1 MGQQWLAS
9 LVWVECGHDGS
20 RLLVPAH
27 MEGEV
32 HMARD
37 SDNYPSYEV
46 PGEDFDPKR
55 EAAEAIDAGEKA
67 LACLDRASKSLDSAS
82 GWGMLDI
89 FGGGLISGLAKHR
102 RIDEAQ
108 DALREAQASLAVF
121 SRELSD
127 VHEFSGLKV
136 DIARGWTF
144 ADFFF
149 DGAISDIVVQSKIED
164 ARSRV
169 DHARDTV
176 RDALARLE
184 KLR

>member
-1 MGQQWLAS
+1 
-9 LVWVECGHDGS
+9 
-20 RLLVPAH
+20 
-27 MEGEV
+27 
-32 HMARD
+32 MARN

-55 EAAEAIDAGEKA
+55 EVEEAIDAGEKA
-67 LACLDRASKSLDSAS
+67 LVCLNRASKCLDSAS

-89 FGGGLISGLAKHR
+89 FGGGLISGLAKHH

-108 DALREAQASLAVF
+108 DALREAQSSLAVF

-127 VHEFSGLKV
+127 VREFSGLKV
-136 DIARGWTF
+136 DISRGWTF

-164 ARSRV
+164 ARNRV
-169 DHARDTV
+169 DHARDSV
-176 RDALARLE
+176 RDTLARLE

>member
-1 MGQQWLAS
+1 
-9 LVWVECGHDGS
+9 
-20 RLLVPAH
+20 

-55 EAAEAIDAGEKA
+55 EVAEAIDAGEKA
-67 LACLDRASKSLDSAS
+67 RACLDRASKCLDSAS

-89 FGGGLISGLAKHR
+89 FGGGLISGLAKHH

-108 DALREAQASLAVF
+108 DALREAQSSLAVF

-127 VHEFSGLKV
+127 VREFSGLKV
-136 DIARGWTF
+136 DIGRGWTF

-176 RDALARLE
+176 RSALSRLE

>member
-1 MGQQWLAS
+1 
-9 LVWVECGHDGS
+9 
-20 RLLVPAH
+20 
-27 MEGEV
+27 
-32 HMARD
+32 MARD

-55 EAAEAIDAGEKA
+55 EVAEAIDAGEKA
-67 LACLDRASKSLDSAS
+67 LACLDRASKCLD
-82 GWGMLDI
+82 
-89 FGGGLISGLAKHR
+89 GLISGLAKHH

-127 VHEFSGLKV
+127 VREFSGLKV
-136 DIARGWTF
+136 DIGRGWTF

-149 DGAISDIVVQSKIED
+149 DGAISDIVVQRKIED

-176 RDALARLE
+176 RDALTRLE
-184 KLR
+184 KLS

>member
-1 MGQQWLAS
+1 M
-9 LVWVECGHDGS
+9 
-20 RLLVPAH
+20 PAH

-55 EAAEAIDAGEKA
+55 EVAEA
-67 LACLDRASKSLDSAS
+67 LDRASKCLDSAS

-89 FGGGLISGLAKHR
+89 FGGGLISGLAKHH

-127 VHEFSGLKV
+127 VREFSGLKV
-136 DIARGWTF
+136 DIGRGWTF

-149 DGAISDIVVQSKIED
+149 DGAISDIVVQRKIED

-176 RDALARLE
+176 RDALTRLE
-184 KLR
+184 KLS